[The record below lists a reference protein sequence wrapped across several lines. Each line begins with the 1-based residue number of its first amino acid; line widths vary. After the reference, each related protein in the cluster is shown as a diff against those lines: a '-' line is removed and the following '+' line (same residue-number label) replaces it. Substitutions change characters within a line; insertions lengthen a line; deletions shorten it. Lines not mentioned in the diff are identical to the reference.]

1 MDAFGTVTNP
11 GVVITDSLIDTP
23 TNYESE
29 NGNAGGNYATW
40 NPIDTEANI
49 TLSNGNLDLKGN
61 GDSRTRATLAMPSG
75 KWYWECTIGDVA
87 ESNHVGVW
95 ATNVKLTNDAYRVIY
110 RGDGL
115 NVVGSSL
122 QTSVSS
128 VATNDVVGMTFDAA
142 TREFKLYKNN
152 SLLLT
157 KTAPVLPHGSAYTP
171 AAIMAGTNST
181 MFANFGQRSFKYTP
195 PTGFVSLCT
204 TNLPD
209 PTIEDGSTAFNA
221 KTWSGNSSERAL
233 TGYNLSPDLVWIKTR
248 SASDEHVWSDVVR
261 GAGKVLSSS
270 ASNKESDFSDP
281 GYWGSVKSFDS
292 DGFTVQSGAGGYHRV
307 NLSGRTY
314 VGWAWDG
321 GTSTVSNTDGSITTN
336 VRASASN
343 GFSIIGY
350 TGNATTGATLGHGL
364 NSAPELLIFKVRSD
378 SGNWYT
384 YHKSAGATK
393 YFTLDRTHGA
403 TSNSF
408 LDDTDPTS
416 SVITVS
422 NAFEV
427 NGVNE
432 DIICFAWTSV
442 SGYSSI
448 GSYTGN
454 GNANGPFVFTG
465 FRPRFVLV
473 RSMAGGENWGIF
485 DTARDPDNNGNLN
498 KLTADETN
506 AEAVDT
512 GSYFDILSNG
522 FKIKASGGLTN
533 ANNDTYIYAA
543 FAENPFSLNGGL
555 AR

>member
-1 MDAFGTVTNP
+1 NISITYLDDGFTVNGSNVNDSEADYIYMAFADTP
-11 GVVITDSLIDTP
+11 DSSGVDSLIDTP

-221 KTWSGNSSERAL
+221 KTWSGNSSETAI

-248 SASDEHVWSDVVR
+248 SASDEHV
-261 GAGKVLSSS
+261 LS
-270 ASNKESDFSDP
+270 
-281 GYWGSVKSFDS
+281 
-292 DGFTVQSGAGGYHRV
+292 
-307 NLSGRTY
+307 
-314 VGWAWDG
+314 
-321 GTSTVSNTDGSITTN
+321 
-336 VRASASN
+336 
-343 GFSIIGY
+343 
-350 TGNATTGATLGHGL
+350 
-364 NSAPELLIFKVRSD
+364 
-378 SGNWYT
+378 
-384 YHKSAGATK
+384 
-393 YFTLDRTHGA
+393 
-403 TSNSF
+403 
-408 LDDTDPTS
+408 
-416 SVITVS
+416 
-422 NAFEV
+422 
-427 NGVNE
+427 
-432 DIICFAWTSV
+432 
-442 SGYSSI
+442 
-448 GSYTGN
+448 
-454 GNANGPFVFTG
+454 
-465 FRPRFVLV
+465 
-473 RSMAGGENWGIF
+473 
-485 DTARDPDNNGNLN
+485 
-498 KLTADETN
+498 
-506 AEAVDT
+506 
-512 GSYFDILSNG
+512 
-522 FKIKASGGLTN
+522 
-533 ANNDTYIYAA
+533 
-543 FAENPFSLNGGL
+543 
-555 AR
+555 